1 MTTLAEKKC
10 TPCQGGVEPL
20 KGEALETRAKKLG
33 PGWKVVGEQ
42 RLEKELSFSDF
53 REALDFVN
61 EVGEM
66 AEDENHHPNVHLSYG
81 RVRISLFTH
90 KIGGLHDND
99 FILAAKIDEL

>member
-10 TPCQGGVEPL
+10 TPCQGGVLPL
-20 KGEALETRAKKLG
+20 RGAALQTQVKKLG
-33 PGWKVVGEQ
+33 PGWTVADEK
-42 RLEKELSFSDF
+42 RLEKEFSFRDF

-61 EVGEM
+61 EVGEL